1 MPGLPPIIDRELLFG
16 DPEISG
22 AQLSPDGR
30 YIAFVK
36 PWKETR
42 NIWVKKTDEPFSS
55 ARLMTTETARPVAG
69 FLWTRD
75 ARFIAYAK
83 DNAGD
88 ENFNVYSVDPGA
100 PAPSGA
106 DAPPSRDLTN
116 LAGVR
121 VMLFSAPKS
130 DPDVI
135 YIGLNDRDKSWHDL
149 YKLKISTGER
159 TLIRQNTDRIAAWIF
174 DLKGNLRL
182 AQRVQDSGDQEILRV
197 DPGGFTPIYSCN
209 VFETCAPIRFHKDG
223 QRVYLLSNK
232 GDNVDLAGLFLFNPA
247 TEKIEP

>member
-1 MPGLPPIIDRELLFG
+1 MFAEVVPPMRQFRILIPLSLFAMTLTAQNKPPATQGMPPLIDRELLFG
-16 DPEISG
+16 NPEISG

-30 YIAFVK
+30 YLAFLK
-36 PWKETR
+36 PWNETR

-75 ARFIAYAK
+75 AGFIAYAK

-88 ENFNVYSVDPGA
+88 ENFNVYSVDPSA

-116 LAGVR
+116 LTGVR

-135 YIGLNDRDKSWHDL
+135 
-149 YKLKISTGER
+149 
-159 TLIRQNTDRIAAWIF
+159 
-174 DLKGNLRL
+174 
-182 AQRVQDSGDQEILRV
+182 
-197 DPGGFTPIYSCN
+197 
-209 VFETCAPIRFHKDG
+209 
-223 QRVYLLSNK
+223 
-232 GDNVDLAGLFLFNPA
+232 
-247 TEKIEP
+247 